1 MCVVGLYGGG
11 VAVLTALNPMGP
23 WTNLTALLDPGC
35 PMEEQR
41 CGRKLG
47 ATVVSPDLVP
57 FPSPPR
63 SPACSTCFQMG
74 PGNICNPVSQAQ
86 QNFVI
91 EVPLANGSSAW
102 VWTGDR
108 WQQSPDGTYAEQ
120 PQTWLPLYFDEAGGI
135 LPLQWV
141 DEFTLDVAVAGGQ

>member
-1 MCVVGLYGGG
+1 
-11 VAVLTALNPMGP
+11 
-23 WTNLTALLDPGC
+23 
-35 PMEEQR
+35 
-41 CGRKLG
+41 
-47 ATVVSPDLVP
+47 
-57 FPSPPR
+57 
-63 SPACSTCFQMG
+63 MG

-120 PQTWLPLYFDEAGGI
+120 PQTWLPLYFDDAGGI
-135 LPLQWV
+135 IPLQWV
-141 DEFTLDVAVAGGQ
+141 DEFTLDVATAQGGPLL